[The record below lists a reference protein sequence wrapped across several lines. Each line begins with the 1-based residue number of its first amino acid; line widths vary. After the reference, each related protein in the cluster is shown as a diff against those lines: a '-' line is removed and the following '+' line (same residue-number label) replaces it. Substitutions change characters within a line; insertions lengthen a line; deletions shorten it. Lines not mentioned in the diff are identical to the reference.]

1 MTLKVCISIE
11 ALKTD
16 VRWNM
21 RTWKK
26 GTGYN
31 FFLSLSDSQISVCST
46 FRRVSNDQITLLPCK
61 WCNGHKFYDTKYHF
75 IWCGILYIRV
85 RPTHR
90 DHYDS
95 DKWSTSL
102 NNYPVSESWLLQAA
116 GPSPAEPP
124 PLWRQRHYSGPG
136 QFTGQCYKCSETHCF
151 KFATLAPPSH
161 SLIYAKNIF

>member
-1 MTLKVCISIE
+1 MKHE
-11 ALKTD
+11 
-16 VRWNM
+16 NM
-21 RTWKK
+21 KER
-26 GTGYN
+26 N
-31 FFLSLSDSQISVCST
+31 RVQFFVILRFSDFFLCNIQICKYDQST
-46 FRRVSNDQITLLPCK
+46 CLLPCK

-75 IWCGILYIRV
+75 SWCGILYIRV

-102 NNYPVSESWLLQAA
+102 NNYPVSESWLLQAS

-136 QFTGQCYKCSETHCF
+136 QCKGQCYKCSETHCF

>member
-31 FFLSLSDSQISVCST
+31 FFVIRRFSDFCMCNSAT

-61 WCNGHKFYDTKYHF
+61 WCNGHKSYDTKYLF
-75 IWCGILYIRV
+75 SWCGNNNNNNNVYFLSDRGIIDNTIIHSQQFCQVFSLFGVVLIQQSLEERHSRPLVAFSGRNIYNKSFRV
-85 RPTHR
+85 SHTH
-90 DHYDS
+90 
-95 DKWSTSL
+95 
-102 NNYPVSESWLLQAA
+102 QMI
-116 GPSPAEPP
+116 G
-124 PLWRQRHYSGPG
+124 
-136 QFTGQCYKCSETHCF
+136 FT
-151 KFATLAPPSH
+151 
-161 SLIYAKNIF
+161 